1 MNIEIP
7 PQQRD
12 LSSAIAEGDIRVL
25 LMVLVHMTGDAR
37 WLEPRYKPKR
47 DVRLIPDP
55 DAGVSA
61 EIQQEIRAAVLKLF
75 ANGTPKPVI
84 TDPGNE
90 LMLKMMRACLG
101 ENVAPE
107 YAPLMREEMGFVARE
122 ARWNHRPPDERL
134 AQQHVLIVGAG
145 VCAIALGV
153 ALGRLGIPY
162 TIVEKNDE
170 LGGTWYVNRY
180 PGCGVDTPNHSYSYS
195 FGPRNPWTRYFC
207 QREELLEYLKKV
219 AAEYDIRKRLRL
231 NTELTASRWDEDRRC
246 WISTLKTKDG
256 EEIFESTALV
266 SAIGQLNDPLP
277 AYFKG
282 QENFKGLRLHSAL
295 WTNDINV
302 DGKRIAVIGTG
313 ATAMQL
319 VPSIADRVAS
329 VTVYQR
335 TAQWARPV
343 KGYSE
348 AITEGAQWLLAHLP
362 FYVQWY
368 RFNMFWRY
376 GDGLL
381 PFLRK
386 DPSWPYPDR
395 AVNKSNDRHRQEL
408 TDFIGSELKARP
420 DLIEKCVP
428 TYPPYGKR
436 ILLDNGWFRT
446 LTKPNVEL
454 VTDAI
459 DRFSRD
465 GIVTT
470 DGKLRPADI
479 IVVST
484 GFKVTEMAARLNIAG
499 RDGSN
504 LREKWA
510 NDNPTAYLG
519 LTVPG
524 FPNFFCMLG
533 PNSGPAHGGSVI
545 FQSECQSRYISA
557 CLVDMIERGAAA
569 IDVRQD
575 VHDEYVRKVDAE
587 HEQMIWTHPGM
598 TTYYRNKQGRVF
610 SAMPWR
616 FVDYWAMTHDPDLSQ
631 YRLTQSHN
639 PTPLA
644 IASENERSTMSD
656 ASSFRPIRPDRK

>member
-1 MNIEIP
+1 M
-7 PQQRD
+7 
-12 LSSAIAEGDIRVL
+12 
-25 LMVLVHMTGDAR
+25 
-37 WLEPRYKPKR
+37 
-47 DVRLIPDP
+47 
-55 DAGVSA
+55 
-61 EIQQEIRAAVLKLF
+61 
-75 ANGTPKPVI
+75 
-84 TDPGNE
+84 
-90 LMLKMMRACLG
+90 
-101 ENVAPE
+101 
-107 YAPLMREEMGFVARE
+107 
-122 ARWNHRPPDERL
+122 
-134 AQQHVLIVGAG
+134 
-145 VCAIALGV
+145 
-153 ALGRLGIPY
+153 
-162 TIVEKNDE
+162 
-170 LGGTWYVNRY
+170 
-180 PGCGVDTPNHSYSYS
+180 
-195 FGPRNPWTRYFC
+195 
-207 QREELLEYLKKV
+207 
-219 AAEYDIRKRLRL
+219 
-231 NTELTASRWDEDRRC
+231 
-246 WISTLKTKDG
+246 
-256 EEIFESTALV
+256 
-266 SAIGQLNDPLP
+266 
-277 AYFKG
+277 
-282 QENFKGLRLHSAL
+282 
-295 WTNDINV
+295 
-302 DGKRIAVIGTG
+302 IGTG

-319 VPSIADRVAS
+319 VPTIADRVAS

-408 TDFIGSELKARP
+408 TDFIVSELKDRP

-454 VTDAI
+454 VTDGI
-459 DRFSRD
+459 DRFAAE
-465 GIVTT
+465 GIVTM

-484 GFKVTEMAARLNIAG
+484 GFKVTEMAARLNITG
-499 RDGSN
+499 RCGSK

-557 CLVDMIERGAAA
+557 CLVEMIERDAAA

-616 FVDYWAMTHDPDLSQ
+616 FVDYWAMTHDPDLNQ
-631 YRLTQSHN
+631 YRLTLS
-639 PTPLA
+639 A
-644 IASENERSTMSD
+644 
-656 ASSFRPIRPDRK
+656 

>member
-1 MNIEIP
+1 MNINLP
-7 PQQRD
+7 RKRLD
-12 LSSAIAEGDIRVL
+12 LASAIAEGDIRCL
-25 LMVLVHMTGDAR
+25 LMVLVHMTGDER
-37 WLEPRYKPKR
+37 WLEPPYSPKR

-55 DAGVSA
+55 DAGVPA
-61 EIQQEIRAAVLKLF
+61 HVQDEIRAAVLQLF
-75 ANGTPKPVI
+75 GRGNPAPAI

-90 LMLKMMRACLG
+90 LMLRMMRACLG
-101 ENVAPE
+101 ENVASE
-107 YAPLMREEMGFVARE
+107 YAPLMREEMGFVSRD
-122 ARWNHRPPDERL
+122 ARWTRQPPDSVV
-134 AQQHVLIVGAG
+134 AKQNVLIVGAG
-145 VCAIALGV
+145 VCAIALGA
-153 ALGRLGIPY
+153 ALGRLGIAY

-195 FGPRNPWTRYFC
+195 FGPRNQWTRYFC
-207 QREELLEYLKKV
+207 QRQELLEYLQKV
-219 AAEYDIRKRLRL
+219 AAEHGVREHLRL
-231 NTELTASRWDEDRRC
+231 NTELTSSRWDENRRR
-246 WISTLKTKDG
+246 WISTLRNGDG
-256 EEIFESTALV
+256 EEHFESAVLV

-277 AYFKG
+277 ASYKG
-282 QENFKGLRLHSAL
+282 EEAFGGLRLHSAL
-295 WTNDINV
+295 WTDDI
-302 DGKRIAVIGTG
+302 DLEGKRVAVIGTG

-343 KGYSE
+343 KGYSDPI
-348 AITEGAQWLLAHLP
+348 AEGAQWLLAHLP
-362 FYVQWY
+362 FYAHWY

-395 AVNKSNDRHRQEL
+395 AVNKANDRHRQEL
-408 TDFIGSELKARP
+408 TDFIASELKDRP
-420 DLIEKCVP
+420 DLIAKCVP

-446 LTKPNVEL
+446 LTRPNVEL
-454 VTDAI
+454 VTD
-459 DRFSRD
+459 S
-465 GIVTT
+465 IVTA
-470 DGKLRPADI
+470 DGKLRSADVAVI
-479 IVVST
+479 ST
-484 GFKVTEMAARLNIAG
+484 GFKVTEMAARLNITG
-499 RDGSN
+499 RDNRN
-504 LREKWA
+504 LKQVWA

-557 CLVDMIERGAAA
+557 CIVEMIERGAAA
-569 IDVRQD
+569 LDVRKE
-575 VHDEYVRKVDAE
+575 VHDDYVRRVDAE
-587 HEQMIWTHPGM
+587 HEQMIWTHLGM
-598 TTYYRNKQGRVF
+598 TTYYRNTSGRVF

-631 YRLTQSHN
+631 YHLT
-639 PTPLA
+639 
-644 IASENERSTMSD
+644 MG
-656 ASSFRPIRPDRK
+656 